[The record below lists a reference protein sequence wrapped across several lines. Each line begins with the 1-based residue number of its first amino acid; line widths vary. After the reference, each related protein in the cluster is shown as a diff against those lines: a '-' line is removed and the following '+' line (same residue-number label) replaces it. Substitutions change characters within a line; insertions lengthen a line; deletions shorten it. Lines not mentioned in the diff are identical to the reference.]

1 LRSLCALLFCVTGV
15 SLCRETVRRALHKL
29 GFSFKKA
36 HKLLGKAS
44 PERRAEFVRE
54 LAAWVRAAEQ
64 PDGPLLAFVDEAHLH
79 LDADPGHGWALR
91 GKRLYVNSNS
101 PALAQKRTCFGVYL
115 YGAADPV
122 QIHSTGWANSETT
135 CQMLIALRAAHPH
148 RPLVLVWD
156 NVCYHHSKK
165 VREQAAK
172 LGIRLVYLPPY
183 SPDLMP
189 VERLWSWLR
198 QELTYLHCHADPAE
212 LLDRIA
218 AFVERLQ
225 DTPQQVHRRL
235 YPKLHLDP
243 DHEKLLVS
251 A

>member
-1 LRSLCALLFCVTGV
+1 VLGISP
-15 SLCRETVRRALHKL
+15 CRETVRRAVRKL

-36 HKLLGKAS
+36 HKLLGKAC
-44 PERRAEFVRE
+44 PQRRAEFVRE
-54 LAAWVRAAEQ
+54 LSALIHAAQQ
-64 PDGPLLAFVDEAHLH
+64 PDGPLLAFVDEAHIH
-79 LDADPGHGWALR
+79 LDADPGYGWAPH
-91 GKRLYVNSNS
+91 GQRLYVNSNS

-115 YGAADPV
+115 YGAFEPV
-122 QIHSTGWANSETT
+122 QIHTACWASSETT
-135 CQMLIALRAAHPH
+135 CDLLVALRQAYPH

-156 NVCYHHSKK
+156 NVRYHHSNK
-165 VREQAAK
+165 VRDQAEQ

-212 LLDRIA
+212 LVDRIA
-218 AFVERLQ
+218 AFVERLL
-225 DTPQQVHRRL
+225 DTPQLVHRRL
-235 YPKLHLDP
+235 APKLHLDP
-243 DHEKLLVS
+243 DQEKLLVS